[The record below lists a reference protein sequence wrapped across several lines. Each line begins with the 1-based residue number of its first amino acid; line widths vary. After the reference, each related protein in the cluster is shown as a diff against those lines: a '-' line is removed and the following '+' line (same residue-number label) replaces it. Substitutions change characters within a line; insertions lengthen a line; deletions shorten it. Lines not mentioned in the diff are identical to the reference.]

1 MTIAVDT
8 EGKGAL
14 CIDITGVASTDNG
27 GVGALLNP
35 EGVDLLITKATFYF
49 ETPSTG
55 AANLGVG
62 VAAAATTKATDIL
75 NDLDVN
81 GVAAGSWYNGHAR
94 QNTAKT
100 AISAPA
106 VWQDDY
112 YITFTGSA
120 TTAGLVAKL
129 YLEYYRIDRS

>member
-1 MTIAVDT
+1 MTVAIDY

-14 CIDITGVASTDNG
+14 AIDITGVASTDAG
-27 GVGALLNP
+27 GVGALANP
-35 EGVDLLITKATFYF
+35 EGVSLLITKATFYF
-49 ETPSTG
+49 ATPSTG

-62 VAAAATTKATDIL
+62 IAADATTKATDIL

-106 VWQDDY
+106 VWTTTKY
-112 YITFTGSA
+112 LTFTGSA
-120 TTAGLVAKL
+120 TTAGLTGTL
-129 YLEYYRIDRS
+129 YLEYYRV

>member
-1 MTIAVDT
+1 MTVAIDY

-14 CIDITGVASTDNG
+14 AIDITGVASTDAG
-27 GVGALLNP
+27 GVGALANP
-35 EGVDLLITKATFYF
+35 EGVSLLITKATFYF
-49 ETPSTG
+49 ATPSTS

-62 VAAAATTKATDIL
+62 IAADATTKATDIL

-106 VWQDDY
+106 VWTTTKY
-112 YITFTGSA
+112 LTFTGSA
-120 TTAGLVAKL
+120 TTAGLTGTL
-129 YLEYYRIDRS
+129 YLEYYRV